1 MYRSSFMHDKIE
13 NHKKPGR
20 HQLKLNFHL
29 NKEFG
34 HIKWKW
40 ENKQHLAVYVSNRYP
55 LVNEN
60 FMGGQYCVQSYEGFI
75 SWKGHYTGPIKCLK

>member
-1 MYRSSFMHDKIE
+1 MHDKIYTE

-34 HIKWKW
+34 HIK
-40 ENKQHLAVYVSNRYP
+40 
-55 LVNEN
+55 
-60 FMGGQYCVQSYEGFI
+60 
-75 SWKGHYTGPIKCLK
+75 